1 MKRNKLLSGLLIT
14 LLFLLFSGVTE
25 PKAIAAPQNNIT
37 IVGEE
42 KAIGNGKV
50 RTWLQVDQETKKPV
64 SIGVSLSESA
74 LSGLPADS
82 DLPQKDS
89 LKLQLMD
96 GSPDHTFEYELGFP
110 SEVTETAF
118 THMGFNWNPVG
129 HGPEDVF
136 DLPHF
141 DVHFYMASPE
151 YRHDIEFDVKKIGD
165 AFEVETSNLEPPRE
179 FLPEN
184 FRLAPNTAEPRM
196 GSHYADVTS
205 PQLQPGNFDN
215 VFLFGVH
222 NGSILFWEPMLTLD
236 YLKSQPNFSQKLSL
250 PEAYPVSGYYPT
262 AYSVVYDQKRKE
274 IDISLDGLTFRVA
287 SYPND
292 VYAVDHCMDSRIARY
307 IAKYQ
312 EIPEA
317 TDITQCLNL
326 LGKEG
331 LISGLKFLDAH
342 ES

>member
-1 MKRNKLLSGLLIT
+1 MKRNRLLISLLTT
-14 LLFLLFSGVTE
+14 LLFLLLLGVIS
-25 PKAIAAPQNNIT
+25 PGAIAAPQNYIT

-42 KAIGNGKV
+42 KEIGNGRV
-50 RTWLQVDQETKKPV
+50 RTWLQVDRETKKPV
-64 SIGVSLSESA
+64 SIGVSLTESA

-82 DLPQKDS
+82 DEPQKDS

-96 GSPDHTFEYELGFP
+96 GSPDHTFEYELRFP
-110 SEVTETAF
+110 QEVTETAF
-118 THMGFNWNPVG
+118 THMGFNWNPFG

-136 DLPHF
+136 DKPHF

-151 YRHDIEFDVKKIGD
+151 YRHNIEFDVKKSGD
-165 AFEVETSNLEPPRE
+165 SFKVETSNLEPPRE

-184 FRLAPNTAEPRM
+184 FSLAPNTAEPRM

-215 VFLFGVH
+215 IFLLGVH

-262 AYSVVYDQKRKE
+262 AYSVVYDKKHKE
-274 IDISLDGLTFRVA
+274 IDISLDELTFRVA

-292 VYAVDHCMDSRIARY
+292 VYAVNHCMDSRIARY

-317 TDITQCLNL
+317 KSVTKCLSL

-331 LISGLKFLDAH
+331 LMSGLQFLEAH